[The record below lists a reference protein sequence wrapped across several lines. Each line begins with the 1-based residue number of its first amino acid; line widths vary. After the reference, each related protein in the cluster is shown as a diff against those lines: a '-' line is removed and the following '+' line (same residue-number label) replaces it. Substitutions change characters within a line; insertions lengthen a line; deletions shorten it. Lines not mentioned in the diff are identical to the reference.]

1 MLKLKSYIKILKHI
15 ILNYSNEYKK
25 RKKKLLFVSQLE
37 HRSISSSSHTLRV
50 YLIWLAF
57 NLHKK
62 MMLIPNIYSNSTWI
76 WEDYFR
82 PIRILSNAQVQILRW
97 KYVITI
103 MLLNLILNLCSHS
116 AFWLQ
121 TCQLLQWKKQKLK
134 IKEGEISTS
143 KKEKIMR
150 TN

>member
-1 MLKLKSYIKILKHI
+1 
-15 ILNYSNEYKK
+15 
-25 RKKKLLFVSQLE
+25 
-37 HRSISSSSHTLRV
+37 
-50 YLIWLAF
+50 
-57 NLHKK
+57 
-62 MMLIPNIYSNSTWI
+62 MMLIPNIYSNSTRI